1 MACKHC
7 PFPLC
12 GIARS
17 PRQASWIKL
26 PASCSFICTATSGAP
41 ARRAPPLNNNHLP
54 FHSALIVSNSPWQI
68 VADKPPAP
76 PSLRDP
82 SSLSTLIR
90 PVIFNI
96 WFSLRKKL
104 CVLELPQPQPPSPP
118 STATPIP
125 IAWWNQYLTETTSN
139 GHRSLPSPFLVLSRF
154 SNLQPSISSFSSFI
168 NCLSLFLPSS
178 FPPSPFFLSLSLRLS
193 L

>member
-1 MACKHC
+1 MTRSPNPLISFVPPLNACRLSLL
-7 PFPLC
+7 LC

-96 WFSLRKKL
+96 SFSLRNKL
-104 CVLELPQPQPPSPP
+104 CVSELPHPHPPSLPP
-118 STATPIP
+118 LP
-125 IAWWNQYLTETTSN
+125 
-139 GHRSLPSPFLVLSRF
+139 HRHPHLNRMMKSVFNWIHVRWPSLPSLSLLGPFF
-154 SNLQPSISSFSSFI
+154 FPSFS
-168 NCLSLFLPSS
+168 LF
-178 FPPSPFFLSLSLRLS
+178 F
-193 L
+193 